1 MKLILIF
8 YIDNAMFVCAGVSV
22 EGLEE
27 CRHTCFN
34 VAQVYKPRSHIKMC
48 NLHCLVADFDQEM
61 VRTSIKMSLEQT
73 HTFDSVSEH
82 CSGKFKWAAISMSVI
97 GI

>member
-1 MKLILIF
+1 MKLLFIF
-8 YIDNAMFVCAGVSV
+8 YIDNAMLVCAGVSV

-27 CRHTCFN
+27 CRHTCFI

-61 VRTSIKMSLEQT
+61 AWTSVKMPLEQK
-73 HTFDSVSEH
+73 HTFDSASEPR
-82 CSGKFKWAAISMSVI
+82 SGKFKWAAISKSVI